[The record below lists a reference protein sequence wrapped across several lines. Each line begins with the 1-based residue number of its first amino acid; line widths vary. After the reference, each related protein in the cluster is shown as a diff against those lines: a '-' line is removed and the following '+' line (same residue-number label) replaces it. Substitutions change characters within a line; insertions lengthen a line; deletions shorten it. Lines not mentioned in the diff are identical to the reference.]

1 MHGERDVPGTDLRPA
16 WLVGVFLLALLLRV
30 ASFTGLIA
38 SDDLSYSEFAER
50 IAAGGY
56 EPYRHHFAVRY
67 GLTVPVGL
75 VYALAGVGEWTT
87 IAVPLVAS
95 SLAVPLLASIGT
107 RLFDARAGIVA
118 ALLYATFPLSMRYAT
133 VLVPEAVAECYLLL
147 GVLAYLRA
155 SEGRA
160 FAMTALAGA
169 CVGLAY
175 LSKEPAV
182 FVGPALFLDALLRRR
197 WTHAAG
203 MAAGLS
209 AVIAIEH
216 SYYLATTGELLFR
229 YQSVAAHNRTNAPE
243 EGAASALAFRLL
255 QAYPRMMLEPNV
267 HFGLHSL
274 AALTLSAIA
283 LWRFRRD
290 RRAHLLLLWAALPWL
305 YLNYG
310 TSSFSRY
317 VPIPAAP
324 RYIMFV
330 YPPLFLLSGWI
341 LSRAATLRPPARTAI
356 AAAMGGLLALG
367 AVSAQ
372 VTRATGYRT
381 AEVAVLR
388 SIAHRWEANPSGC
401 VRFEFEAGWQTKWL
415 KIYWAQT
422 LHILSSG
429 RIRVCD
435 GQSGAAVIGRDRL
448 GLPYVVPGA
457 GGDD

>member
-16 WLVGVFLLALLLRV
+16 WLVGLFLLALLLRV

-38 SDDLSYSEFAER
+38 SDDLGYSQSAQLIAE
-50 IAAGGY
+50 AGY
-56 EPYRHHFAVRY
+56 EPYRHQFAVRY
-67 GLTVPVGL
+67 GFIVPVAL
-75 VYALAGVGEWTT
+75 VYALAGIGEWKT

-95 SLAVPLLASIGT
+95 SLAVPLLASIGA

-155 SEGRA
+155 SESRA
-160 FAMTALAGA
+160 FAMNALAGA

-216 SYYLATTGELLFR
+216 AYYLATTGELLFR
-229 YQSVAAHNRTNAPE
+229 FQSVATHNRVNAPE

-274 AALTLSAIA
+274 AALTLSAAA

-330 YPPLFLLSGWI
+330 YPPLFLLSGWL
-341 LSRAATLRPPARTAI
+341 LSGAGSLRMRSRTVLMAV
-356 AAAMGGLLALG
+356 MGGVLLVGVA
-367 AVSAQ
+367 SAQ
-372 VTRATGYRT
+372 LTRATGYRT

-388 SIAHRWEANPSGC
+388 SIAQRWETEPPRC
-401 VRFEFEAGWQTKWL
+401 VRLEFDAGRQTERL
-415 KIYWAQT
+415 KIYWGQS